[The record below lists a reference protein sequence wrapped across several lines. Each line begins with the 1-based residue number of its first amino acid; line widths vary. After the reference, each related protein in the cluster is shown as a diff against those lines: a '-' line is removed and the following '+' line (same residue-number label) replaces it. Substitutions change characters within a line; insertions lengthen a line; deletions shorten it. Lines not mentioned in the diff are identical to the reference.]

1 MGVSSAGPFDHYSRA
16 VADFGRRVQAVR
28 DDQWELP
35 TPSGDWD
42 VLSVVAHVVLGE
54 SQVPPL
60 LAGDGVSAVA
70 TTDPGVL
77 GPNPMAAWRGTALAA
92 LEAVRAVGDMSMVV
106 HHPLGDLTV
115 ETVVAVRVS
124 ENLVHGWDVATAL
137 GADVTIDEEAAEWCL
152 DLWRPVALD
161 LAGTPHYGEPVE
173 PPPDASAGVRLLAL
187 LGREI

>member
-1 MGVSSAGPFDHYSRA
+1 MGVTSADPFDHYTRA
-16 VADFGRRVQAVR
+16 VAGFGRQVQSVR
-28 DDQWELP
+28 DDQWDLP
-35 TPSGDWD
+35 TSSGDWD

-77 GPNPMAAWRGTALAA
+77 GPNPMATWRGTALAA
-92 LEAVRAVGDMSMVV
+92 LEAVRAVGDMSAVV
-106 HHPLGDLTV
+106 HHPFGDLTV

-137 GADVTIDEEAAEWCL
+137 EADATIDEETAEWCL
-152 DLWRPVALD
+152 ELWRPVELD
-161 LAGTPHYGEPVE
+161 LAETPHYGEPVE
-173 PPPDASAGVRLLAL
+173 PSPDASAGVRLLAL
-187 LGREI
+187 LGRDV

>member
-1 MGVSSAGPFDHYSRA
+1 MSSAGPFDHYSRA

-92 LEAVRAVGDMSMVV
+92 LEAVRAVGDMSLVV